1 MNFLNIVS
9 GVDYRKRYI
18 TSVCLILIIVFL
30 NCLSLKSLVK
40 FSLIIQKL
48 DMWSLGQLDRLISWT
63 NLHEEHNHK

>member
-1 MNFLNIVS
+1 MNFLNIVN

-18 TSVCLILIIVFL
+18 TSVCLILKIVLL

-48 DMWSLGQLDRLISWT
+48 DMWSLG
-63 NLHEEHNHK
+63 